1 MRDLGLYRDM
11 SENTENYNV
20 FNTKINHY
28 IDYVNELIPENMR
41 NILSQYNISYEE
53 FCKRFYDFENNKI
66 RKEDLNRF
74 IESFCDRI
82 ETIEVMSGILH

>member
-53 FCKRFYDFENNKI
+53 YCKRFYDFENNKI
-66 RKEDLNRF
+66 RKEDNAHPPYRNAGFHGHLK
-74 IESFCDRI
+74 CVD
-82 ETIEVMSGILH
+82 T

>member
-53 FCKRFYDFENNKI
+53 YCKRFYDFENNKI

>member
-53 FCKRFYDFENNKI
+53 YCKRFYDFENKKI